1 MSISELLLII
11 ALVVFVVAAIGWSWK
26 KVDLI
31 AIGLALWSLAAIIA
45 EGLSS
50 LSLAKILLIL
60 AFIAFV
66 LRSPHP
72 DAASGVRPPHTVGRR
87 GGRGL
92 AGGGDPGG
100 AAPACEPG
108 GDHHRHDR
116 DQDHERDHHVD
127 LRQSLAEPDGA
138 EDPDRQRVLRAGCK
152 SGDDHLIERKRE
164 GEHGARHHR
173 GRD

>member
-50 LSLAKILLIL
+50 LTLGKILLIL

-66 LRSPHP
+66 L
-72 DAASGVRPPHTVGRR
+72 AAIGWKYKKIGLIAV
-87 GGRGL
+87 GL
-92 AGGGDPGG
+92 ALWMASIVIPMFI
-100 AAPACEPG
+100 
-108 GDHHRHDR
+108 H
-116 DQDHERDHHVD
+116 
-127 LRQSLAEPDGA
+127 
-138 EDPDRQRVLRAGCK
+138 
-152 SGDDHLIERKRE
+152 
-164 GEHGARHHR
+164 
-173 GRD
+173 